1 MHKNPNLDFCC
12 CWIASIAEQMMTQHK
27 AGWVLQMQNQ
37 FSWNLKLVDMVNCW
51 IHTTFPL
58 ISNRKVNVER
68 KKVKVKIPTT
78 SIFRWLP
85 QRQEDLRRWR
95 RWTRTRTRTWGRC
108 SVRSWG
114 TPSASWRCGRWW
126 LCWYFVG
133 NLIDVVIRWFERSM
147 WFFSFQLCKNCQ
159 KFLLS
164 WPFLLF

>member
-27 AGWVLQMQNQ
+27 AGCCKCKIN
-37 FSWNLKLVDMVNCW
+37 SHGIWNW
-51 IHTTFPL
+51 WTWL
-58 ISNRKVNVER
+58 IVEFTPCFSNRKVNVER

-95 RWTRTRTRTWGRC
+95 RWTRTWRRC
-108 SVRSWG
+108 SARSWG

-126 LCWYFVG
+126 LCWYFIG
-133 NLIDVVIRWFERSM
+133 KLIDVVIRWWFERSM
-147 WFFSFQLCKNCQ
+147 WFFRFQLCKNCQ

-164 WPFLLF
+164 SPFLLF